1 MKKWIKKYFALDTRA
16 LQELSG
22 EALAERLFRQRTIV
36 FFIDAIENIFN
47 TIKAPRL
54 YGFSKA
60 QERLKA
66 NSHTELKYQLR
77 KTLMTPAGLTPP
89 RPIFSGTSKPLDS
102 GQLIEK
108 LKLYASRK
116 QV

>member
-36 FFIDAIENIFN
+36 FFIDAIGNIFN

-54 YGFSKA
+54 YGFF
-60 QERLKA
+60 Q
-66 NSHTELKYQLR
+66 
-77 KTLMTPAGLTPP
+77 G
-89 RPIFSGTSKPLDS
+89 SGTFE
-102 GQLIEK
+102 GQFPYGAQIS
-108 LKLYASRK
+108 AQGSR
-116 QV
+116 

>member
-1 MKKWIKKYFALDTRA
+1 M
-16 LQELSG
+16 
-22 EALAERLFRQRTIV
+22 
-36 FFIDAIENIFN
+36 
-47 TIKAPRL
+47 
-54 YGFSKA
+54 GFSKA

-77 KTLMTPAGLTPP
+77 ET
-89 RPIFSGTSKPLDS
+89 KPLDS